1 MGLNYRRILILSL
14 FLIIFSSILI
24 SSAGAYEIEDNDDFS
39 LAINSS
45 NHPIAESSLVLED
58 NSNSGDDFNSID
70 SNNENLVDT
79 DNKDDLSVSNS
90 QEDNNLKGSENKSSL
105 DQFLDDIKNYKSG
118 TIYIKDNLVIN
129 KPITISK
136 TMIIDG
142 KGHSI
147 SSKNRCRIFNINAAT
162 TLKNIVFKDA
172 SSKSGGAI
180 YSTAKLSINNC
191 QFLNNKASSY
201 GGAIYSVG
209 VLVVKNSKFTNNKA
223 GKSGGAIFVDG
234 KLTLSTSYFGLNKAS
249 IFGGALYA
257 SGKSAT
263 ISNSKF
269 ERNSVKS
276 NRRTVGGGAIY
287 TLANTKISSSVFN
300 KNFCKYTKR
309 FSPTHQSLGGA
320 IFYSRGN
327 HTIRSSKFNGNR
339 VDNDGGAILVGRKV
353 VKFIVYKSSFISN
366 RANFEDGGAISTVA
380 RISQIKSS
388 RFMNNF
394 AKEDGGAIDTYSL
407 TRKRNS
413 FKISNCLFKSNK
425 AYKAAGAIYLG
436 RKTNRVIGHC
446 NFYSNKATIAGCL
459 YMESGYSK
467 LFKCIFN
474 RNSAFKLK
482 KSALYNK
489 RHKRILHAG
498 GCLFNNG
505 SKLKVSSSRFKSNKA
520 NSGGVLYNKGKVTL
534 KNSKFTYNSAVLG
547 GGIVTSHKSMKIF
560 RCSFLSNKARSLGG
574 AIYLNSGSM
583 KLYSSTLKSNK
594 ARSLGGAIYSYSGSM
609 RLYSSTLRSN
619 KASVSGGAL
628 YFKRGK
634 FYTKNNV
641 YYKNKANSNG
651 GALLIHSGRVKIIS
665 NTFKSNKAKKCGGAI
680 YITSGKGK
688 VKSNAIISNKAKKFK
703 AVFSESISL
712 GNNWWGKIKKSPYK
726 LNITNVKVK
735 SWLVLKISSSK
746 SKLKKGKSSKI
757 RLTLRYNNKHKK
769 ISNIP
774 KLKARFSSKGGFFN
788 IKSKRLKK
796 GLAVVKFT
804 KRSSK
809 KVKVYG
815 KILGVPVAVRI
826 R

>member
-45 NHPIAESSLVLED
+45 NNPIAESSLVLED

-70 SNNENLVDT
+70 SNNENFVDT

-90 QEDNNLKGSENKSSL
+90 QEDNNLKVSESKSSL

-249 IFGGALYA
+249 IFGGAIYA

-287 TLANTKISSSVFN
+287 ALANTKISSSVFN

-309 FSPTHQSLGGA
+309 LSRSQQSLGGA
-320 IFYSRGN
+320 IFYSKN
-327 HTIRSSKFNGNR
+327 
-339 VDNDGGAILVGRKV
+339 
-353 VKFIVYKSSFISN
+353 
-366 RANFEDGGAISTVA
+366 
-380 RISQIKSS
+380 S

-547 GGIVTSHKSMKIF
+547 GGIVTSHKSMKIS
-560 RCSFLSNKARSLGG
+560 RCSFSSNKARSLGG

-583 KLYSSTLKSNK
+583 KLYSATLKSNK
-594 ARSLGGAIYSYSGSM
+594 AKSLGGAIYFYSGSM
-609 RLYSSTLRSN
+609 KLYSSTLRSN
-619 KASVSGGAL
+619 KASSSGGAL
-628 YFKRGK
+628 YLKRGK
-634 FYTKNNV
+634 FYSKNNV
-641 YYKNKANSNG
+641 YYKNKANANG
-651 GALLIHSGRVKIIS
+651 GALLIHSERVKIIS

-703 AVFSESISL
+703 AVYSESISL

-726 LNITNVKVK
+726 LKITNVKVK
-735 SWLVLKISSSK
+735 SWLVLKIISSK

-774 KLKARFSSKGGFFN
+774 KLKARFSSKGGSFN